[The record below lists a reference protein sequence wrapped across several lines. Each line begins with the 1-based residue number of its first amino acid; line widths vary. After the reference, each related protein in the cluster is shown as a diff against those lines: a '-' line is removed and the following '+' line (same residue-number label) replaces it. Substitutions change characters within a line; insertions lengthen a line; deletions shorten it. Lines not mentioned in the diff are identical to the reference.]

1 MSTGPQDPQRDLADT
16 LHGAAAH
23 DDRGHAWLGH
33 DAGQIADMQHRF
45 QTCLTALA
53 VCLGEA
59 PLGPA
64 PSATIAN
71 GAAARDDSGRYAAL
85 CEQGFGVH
93 PAR

>member
-1 MSTGPQDPQRDLADT
+1 M
-16 LHGAAAH
+16 HGAAAYN
-23 DDRGHAWLGH
+23 DKGHAWLGR
-33 DAGQIADMQHRF
+33 DPRQIADMQHRF
-45 QTCLTALA
+45 QTRLTALA
-53 VCLGEA
+53 ACLGEA

-71 GAAARDDSGRYAAL
+71 GAAARDDSGRCAAL